1 MANPSTLSWRQPLTN
16 MDGSPFDAEQF
27 AGFTIYID
35 DAPGLSVPVQWSDDG
50 MYSIPLATFA
60 DLTTYGEH
68 TVQLATVHRN
78 GNESPKSEPI
88 SFVMLDERVP
98 SRPFDLV
105 VS

>member
-1 MANPSTLSWRQPLTN
+1 MANPSTLSWQQPLVN

-50 MYSIPLATFA
+50 TYSIQLDTFA
-60 DLTTYGEH
+60 ELTTYGEH
-68 TVQLATVHRN
+68 TVRLATVHRN
-78 GNESPKSEPI
+78 GNESPKSDPVV
-88 SFVMLDERVP
+88 FVMRDERVP
-98 SRPFDLV
+98 RRPFDLA